1 MPWYDFQCR
10 SCDHEFTEVLKMD
23 DRDKPT
29 RKKCP
34 GCGRKTVSKLIGNVV
49 MGDAVNLDGG
59 GERPDDSYRE
69 VISRINEREGIKGT
83 RYELSDRMTDRARD
97 LKLMNKHRLKQ
108 EVSDNLK

>member
-10 SCDHEFTEVLKMD
+10 SCDYEFTEVLKMD
-23 DRDKPT
+23 DREKPT

-97 LKLMNKHRLKQ
+97 LKLVNKHRLKQ
-108 EVSDNLK
+108 EVLDRLK